1 MAKKKQQQQSAGFL
15 RKLAGGGPNQRGSR
29 RGSNR
34 PRGEGRGLIDS
45 VRALLG
51 RGK

>member
-1 MAKKKQQQQSAGFL
+1 MAKKKNGLL
-15 RKLAGGGPNQRGSR
+15 RRIAGGGVNQRGRR

-45 VRALLG
+45 VRALFG
-51 RGK
+51 RGR

>member
-1 MAKKKQQQQSAGFL
+1 MAKKKKQSGGFL
-15 RKLAGGGPNQRGSR
+15 RGLAGGGVNQRGKK

-45 VRALLG
+45 VRALFG
-51 RGK
+51 R

>member
-1 MAKKKQQQQSAGFL
+1 MAKKKQQKQGRLA
-15 RKLAGGGPNQRGSR
+15 RLAGGSNQTGRR

-45 VRALLG
+45 VLALV
-51 RGK
+51 RRK

>member
-1 MAKKKQQQQSAGFL
+1 MAKKKSFLQQ
-15 RKLAGGGPNQRGSR
+15 LASGGPNQRGKR

-45 VRALLG
+45 VRAIF
-51 RGK
+51 GKTK

>member
-1 MAKKKQQQQSAGFL
+1 MAKKKQNQGVLA
-15 RKLAGGGPNQRGSR
+15 RLAGGGPNQRGKR
-29 RGSNR
+29 RGGTR

-45 VRALLG
+45 VRAILG

>member
-1 MAKKKQQQQSAGFL
+1 MAKKKKGAERGLLQ
-15 RKLAGGGPNQRGSR
+15 RLASGGQNTRGRR

-34 PRGEGRGLIDS
+34 PRGEGRGLIGS

-51 RGK
+51 KK